1 LRREIPK
8 TLVYLEALFSLTE
21 AGGGAGRV
29 HFRVRRDFPWIF
41 EEPWVIERWG
51 LRRAERHS
59 ARRQAGGTQG
69 NAVRGPRFPF
79 PVFPRVFLLPV
90 MWVTHLLQGLLR
102 PRAGIFVA
110 YSPIVGVGAAVARLL
125 RRRTPVLI
133 VRIIEDPT
141 AKDRLLY
148 RKRVEPWVLERLGGF
163 ALRRADLVLPMGPFT
178 HELATRAG
186 VPEERIIELSH
197 PTRWEGAE
205 PPAGEADGPP
215 RIVGAGRLIPE
226 KGFDLLLLAFA
237 DLTDEFPDVRLELA
251 GDGVQRPDLERLAN
265 DLELGDRVR
274 FMGWI
279 PGQGMGSFFSGARVA
294 VLPSRMNEGLG
305 MVLVEAGVA
314 GCALVGTD
322 VEGIRDIVHPGRTG
336 ILVPPNDFEV
346 LAEALRSLLRD
357 PDEAR
362 RLGAGAREEAL
373 AFVGRRD
380 AALQEIRQRVEAL
393 RSTR

>member
-1 LRREIPK
+1 LRRQIPK
-8 TLVYLEALFSLTE
+8 TIVYLDWLGFLRDP
-21 AGGGAGRV
+21 GGEHVR
-29 HFRVRRDFPWIF
+29 FNLRRDFPWIF
-41 EEPWVIERWG
+41 EEDWAIERWG
-51 LRRAERHS
+51 LRRAKRLS
-59 ARRQAGGTQG
+59 NGGRPW
-69 NAVRGPRFPF
+69 VSIRGPTFPF
-79 PVFPRVFLLPV
+79 PAFPRVLLPLV
-90 MWVTHLLQGLLR
+90 QWTTYFFQGLLR

-110 YSPIVGVGAAVARLL
+110 YSPTIGVGAATARLFH
-125 RRRTPVLI
+125 RRSPVLM
-133 VRIIEDPT
+133 VRIIEDPST
-141 AKDRLLY
+141 KARLLY
-148 RKRVEPWVLERLGGF
+148 RRRVEPWVLERLVRF

-197 PTRWEGAE
+197 PTRWEGTE

-237 DLTDEFPDVRLELA
+237 DLADEFPDVRLELA
-251 GDGVQRPDLERLAN
+251 GDGPQRSTLERLAN

-274 FMGWI
+274 FLGWI
-279 PGQGMGSFFSGARVA
+279 PGQGMGRFFSGARVA
-294 VLPSRMNEGLG
+294 VLPSRMNEGLP

-322 VEGIRDIVHPGRTG
+322 VGGIRDIVHPGRTG
-336 ILVPPNDFEV
+336 ILVPPNDFEA

-357 PDEAR
+357 PEEAH
-362 RLGAGAREEAL
+362 RLGAGAREENL
-373 AFVGRRD
+373 AFVGRRE

-393 RSTR
+393 RSSR